1 MTAATIRAASPA
13 ALAETVGQVATGDW
27 FTIGQDRVAAFAE
40 ATEDRQWIHLD
51 TQRAAAGPFGTTI
64 AHGFLTLS
72 LLPHLAASLVEVD
85 GVSMAVNYGM
95 DKVRF
100 LSPVPS
106 GSRVRATTEVTAAD
120 QSPTGMR
127 LSTLVT
133 VEIDGADRPALVAQT
148 LTLYVP
154 EA

>member
-1 MTAATIRAASPA
+1 MTAATIHADSPA
-13 ALAETVGQVATGDW
+13 ALAGTVGQVATGGW
-27 FTIGQDRVAAFAE
+27 FTVGQDRIAAFAD
-40 ATEDRQWIHLD
+40 ATEDHQWIHLD
-51 TQRAAAGPFGTTI
+51 TERAAAGPLGTTI

-85 GVSMAVNYGM
+85 GVSMAMNYGM

-100 LSPVPS
+100 LSPVPA
-106 GSRVRATTEVTAAD
+106 GARVRATTEVTAAET
-120 QSPTGMR
+120 TGTGVR

-133 VEIDGADRPALVAQT
+133 VEIEGGDRPALVAQT

-154 EA
+154 G